1 MGILKSV
8 KNSQFKK
15 KFFFSNWAALVAQM
29 LKNLPA
35 VQGTWVQS
43 LGWDDPLEK
52 EMANYSSIPTWE
64 IP

>member
-43 LGWDDPLEK
+43 LGWDDPLEEGK
-52 EMANYSSIPTWE
+52 A
-64 IP
+64 